1 MTETVKYTCS
11 CCVKEHEEW
20 PALVYTSPTNYDLL
34 SQEDKRNIGQINTD
48 FCVITYPDQI
58 NRFIRCTLTQK
69 VIDNCQDLEYGLWVS
84 LSDKS
89 FHDYSGNFNNE
100 NHEAKYFGWLSNDL
114 SDYDFSEGSIP
125 TTVFT
130 RTRNNRPEIVPHE
143 DFDQQGNR
151 VRQNLINK
159 G

>member
-1 MTETVKYTCS
+1 
-11 CCVKEHEEW
+11 
-20 PALVYTSPTNYDLL
+20 
-34 SQEDKRNIGQINTD
+34 
-48 FCVITYPDQI
+48 
-58 NRFIRCTLTQK
+58 
-69 VIDNCQDLEYGLWVS
+69 

-151 VRQNLINK
+151 VRQNLVNK